1 MALSEYGEFTLEFI
15 KLFSGEEFEMVDNF
29 ITKKLEDT
37 DTEADVVG
45 DWYLSLDIEKINCLN
60 HDYHFSFEKEG
71 REEAVTIS
79 FKTGID
85 VGCEMMDYS
94 LTGDS
99 GLSIEKTVEVFSH
112 IEIDW
117 SSVVNHYNTRSQVK
131 AKDKSELPD
140 LFVLKIEN
148 YLKNNKKSIEEK
160 IRNKSY
166 DDYVTGGGNVV
177 CDKHYRSAFEEHES
191 KGFFW
196 NEVHEETEVFR
207 NLI

>member
-15 KLFSGEEFEMVDNF
+15 ELFSGEEFEMVDDF

-45 DWYLSLDIEKINCLN
+45 DWHLSLDIEKINCLN

-99 GLSIEKTVEVFSH
+99 CLSIEKTVEVFSH

-148 YLKNNKKSIEEK
+148 YLKNNKQSIEEK

>member
-1 MALSEYGEFTLEFI
+1 MDMSNYKDFEIEFI
-15 KLFSGEEFEMVDNF
+15 ELFSEKEFKIIDKF
-29 ITKKLEDT
+29 ITEKLEDF
-37 DTEADVVG
+37 DTESEVIG
-45 DWYLSLDIEKINCLN
+45 DWSLSLDIEKINCLN

-85 VGCEMMDYS
+85 VGCELMEYS

-99 GLSIEKTVEVFSH
+99 GLSIQKTVEVFSH

-117 SSVVNHYNTRSQVK
+117 SSVVNHYNIRSQVK

-148 YLKNNKKSIEEK
+148 YLKNNKQSIEEK
-160 IRNKSY
+160 IRSKSY

-177 CDKHYRSAFEEHES
+177 CDKHYRSAFEEHKS

-196 NEVHEETEVFR
+196 NEVYEETEVFR

>member
-1 MALSEYGEFTLEFI
+1 MILNGYEEFTNEFI
-15 KLFSGEEFEMVDNF
+15 ELFSGEEFEKIDNF
-29 ITKKLEDT
+29 ITEKLEDT
-37 DTEADVVG
+37 NTESEVIG
-45 DWYLSLDIEKINCLN
+45 DWSLSLDIEKINCLN

-85 VGCEMMDYS
+85 VGCELMEYS

-99 GLSIEKTVEVFSH
+99 GLSIQKTVEVFSH

-117 SSVVNHYNTRSQVK
+117 SSVVNHYNIRSQVK
-131 AKDKSELPD
+131 AKDKSELPN

-148 YLKNNKKSIEEK
+148 YLKNNKQSIEEK
-160 IRNKSY
+160 IRSKSY

-177 CDKHYRSAFEEHES
+177 CDKHYRSAFEEHKS

-196 NEVHEETEVFR
+196 NEVYEETEVFR